1 MDELQLPPGI
11 GPSQESA
18 VSVEP
23 LRAAGAGDTG
33 AWEEIV
39 RRYGGLLWA
48 TARSFRLQPA
58 DAGDAVQLTWLR
70 LIEHHSHIENPERLG
85 GWLKTTARRECLRI
99 SRRTAR
105 LPDSV
110 EDLGDSADPASGV
123 DERVID
129 SDNAQAIRS
138 LVEELPPRWRSLVN
152 ALYIDV
158 PRSYSEITE
167 DLGIPT
173 GSIGPTRTRAL
184 RQLRRMIEERG
195 LDLAMV
201 S

>member
-1 MDELQLPPGI
+1 MDE
-11 GPSQESA
+11 PSAQAGSA
-18 VSVEP
+18 AGTADL
-23 LRAAGAGDTG
+23 LRAARAGDSA

-39 RRYGGLLWA
+39 RSYGGLLWA

-70 LIEHHSHIENPERLG
+70 LIENCGRIENSERLG

-99 SRRTAR
+99 SGRATHLA
-105 LPDSV
+105 DSA
-110 EDLGDSADPASGV
+110 EPAGDSADPVGSLE
-123 DERVID
+123 DRVID
-129 SDNAQAIRS
+129 ADTARAIRA
-138 LVEELPPRWRSLVN
+138 LVEELPPRWRTLIH
-152 ALYIDV
+152 ALYIGV

-167 DLGIPT
+167 ALGIPL

-184 RQLRRMIEERG
+184 HRLRAMIEERG